1 MHPFRPLARL
11 ALAAGCLVFA
21 ACGGDETQGTD
32 DHTPTSFTV
41 LVNDAPAGSP
51 LALTVGVPARIRIKY
66 ENAEGEDL
74 DEVEAEHFGGLVFS
88 PASLATAARD
98 ADHHFQFDVVPVQA
112 GTGTIQVSYGHDE
125 AADEVTFPATS
136 VIVSEP

>member
-1 MHPFRPLARL
+1 MPLTRPLVRCL
-11 ALAAGCLVFA
+11 LGAACLTFA
-21 ACGGDETQGTD
+21 ACGGDETQGTE
-32 DHTPTSFTV
+32 DHTAASFTM
-41 LVNDAPAGSP
+41 LVNDAPATSP
-51 LALTVGVPARIRIKY
+51 LALTVGVPVRVRLKF

-74 DEVEAEHFGGLVFS
+74 DPIETEHFGGLEFS
-88 PASLATAARD
+88 PASLATAARVT
-98 ADHHFQFDVVPVQA
+98 DHHFQFDVVPVQA

>member
-1 MHPFRPLARL
+1 MRPIRPLARW

-41 LVNDAPAGSP
+41 LVNDAPASSP
-51 LALTVGVPARIRIKY
+51 LALTVGVPVRIRITY

-74 DEVEAEHFGGLVFS
+74 DHVEAEHFGGLAFS
-88 PASLATAARD
+88 PASLATVARD
-98 ADHHFQFDVVPVQA
+98 ANRHFQFDVTATEA
-112 GTGTIQVSYGHDE
+112 GTGTFQVTYGHDE
-125 AADEVTFPATS
+125 AADEVSFPATQ
-136 VIVSEP
+136 VVVSEP